1 MSEEAHVAA
10 VVAAV
15 NAKDGRAYTIDD
27 LKKMPEPP
35 QAYNEVYVMRRLS
48 DAPNRVGGLNEGSQ
62 WRVITRAVGKHYTVA
77 QAMRD
82 RANAALHDTTLVVD
96 GETYYPRRALGDDP
110 IGPDDGWFSGTSEFQ
125 Y

>member
-1 MSEEAHVAA
+1 MSEAAHVAA
-10 VVAAV
+10 VIAAI
-15 NAKDGRAYTIDD
+15 NAKNGRAYTLDQ
-27 LKKMPEPP
+27 LATTTPP
-35 QAYNEVYVMRRLS
+35 DAYTEVYVMRRLS

-62 WRVITRAVGKHYTVA
+62 WRVITRAVGKTFANA
-77 QAMRD
+77 QEMRD
-82 RANAALHDTTLVVD
+82 RANAALHDVSLVVD